1 MPITSELGKL
11 RQEECQEFETSLG
24 GLLHSETS
32 SKQMLKTLKIKVQFV
47 PGHIAGKQKSWD
59 WSKVALSLLASLLP
73 PPKDSLLKQLSFSKD
88 RGIGKMRLAHGQ
100 FYSSTFPT
108 KWKKQAGCPITS
120 LVQER
125 WHSIFFS
132 ILGCHDLEYY
142 SSIMS
147 LHSLISG
154 NNRTIVYHQ
163 RPSWFPSG
171 NIKGKEVSSKA
182 LKLGNTTRLRSQ
194 SDDCK
199 GTVRTK
205 GSTYLI
211 GVSLLSH
218 SKSVWNQ

>member
-132 ILGCHDLEYY
+132 ILGCHDLKW
-142 SSIMS
+142 
-147 LHSLISG
+147 
-154 NNRTIVYHQ
+154 IVYLQVTLMLYFDSIVVRKATDVAHQ
-163 RPSWFPSG
+163 LR
-171 NIKGKEVSSKA
+171 A
-182 LKLGNTTRLRSQ
+182 LNPLPGDADL
-194 SDDCK
+194 
-199 GTVRTK
+199 VP
-205 GSTYLI
+205 STYMVAYNHL
-211 GVSLLSH
+211 
-218 SKSVWNQ
+218 